1 MRIINK
7 ILLGILWLPLFLI
20 CCTSINPF
28 NDAGKT
34 PVHEEGVGNVS
45 GSVLD
50 GNRIEV
56 CSKVSGMYVLKYE
69 GADGQVLPDYASV
82 CTLTMNG
89 VSYYD
94 DFIDVNIAPE
104 IACAIGV
111 YDYFEGGRQGEI
123 ALGRLK
129 PDFTET
135 PIYSFGILS
144 DVHVGK
150 SGIDA
155 EADFTRA
162 LDFFNSHNVVMTCI
176 CGDITDDG
184 TETQFSKYRQLQSQ
198 SKTPVYTTT
207 GNHDCTKNSIDP
219 EMWAEYTGQPL
230 VFEKSVRIND
240 KTDHFLFLGMSDW
253 DFSAAYLDEHISW
266 LGSKLEEYKDER
278 CFVITHLFFP
288 DRAGNLN
295 DIYPSGNWLR
305 GDQFESLRKMCDRY
319 HNSIWFSGH
328 SHWEWQLQK
337 YQDRANIFRKY
348 DGTDPASGWCVH
360 IPACGCPITSDGSSR
375 ENNGSGSEGALIHV
389 YEDHIDILGVDLKA
403 GKFLPIAA
411 YRL

>member
-1 MRIINK
+1 MC
-7 ILLGILWLPLFLI
+7 LPIFLI
-20 CCTSINPF
+20 CCTGVNPF
-28 NDAGKT
+28 NDVNKN
-34 PVHEEGVGNVS
+34 PVNEEGVGNVS
-45 GSVLD
+45 GTVLE

-56 CSKVSGMYVLKYE
+56 SSKVSGMYALKYE
-69 GADGQVLPDYASV
+69 GADGQVLQDYASI

-89 VSYYD
+89 MSYYD

-104 IACAIGV
+104 DACTIGV
-111 YDYFEGGRQGEI
+111 YDYFEGGRQGGI

-129 PDFTET
+129 PDFTRT
-135 PIYSFGILS
+135 PTYSFGILS

-155 EADFTRA
+155 ESDFIRA
-162 LDFFNSHNVVMTCI
+162 LDFFNSQNVVMTCI

-184 TETQFSKYRQLQSQ
+184 TETQFSRYKTLQSQ
-198 SKTPVYTTT
+198 SGTPVYTTT
-207 GNHDCTKNSIDP
+207 GNHDCTRNAIDP
-219 EMWAEYTGQPL
+219 ELWERYTGQPL
-230 VFEKSVRIND
+230 VFEKSVQIND

-253 DFSAAYLDEHISW
+253 DFDAAYLDEHISW
-266 LGSKLEEYKDER
+266 LGSKLEEYKNER

-295 DIYPSGNWLR
+295 DIYPSGNWLC
-305 GDQFESLRKMCDRY
+305 GAQLESLKEMCDTY

-337 YQDRANIFRKY
+337 YQDRANIYRKY
-348 DGTDPASGWCVH
+348 NGTEPASGWCVH
-360 IPACGCPITSDGSSR
+360 IPACGCPITSDGESR
-375 ENNGSGSEGALIHV
+375 EHNNSGSEGALVHV
-389 YEDHIDILGVDLKA
+389 YENHIDILGVDFKA
-403 GKFLPIAA
+403 GKFLPIAT